1 MTSIQENE
9 TYLVATDDDDT
20 ANKAKD
26 LPPLE
31 SPLDQKYL
39 FKVAVN
45 PGVTYA
51 NLIAIPVITG
61 TIFMMLTFQNAQIIF
76 LLADP

>member
-9 TYLVATDDDDT
+9 TYLVATDADDT
-20 ANKAKD
+20 QDKTKE
-26 LPPLE
+26 LPPLV
-31 SPLDQKYL
+31 SPLDQRFL

-61 TIFMMLTFQNAQIIF
+61 TIFMMLTF
-76 LLADP
+76 